1 MLKLIIFLVIIFSI
15 AYFVF
20 NLFMSKRENGSPK
33 FIFPIIL
40 TLLVVVMIFFI
51 LPRFGINP
59 VALFQNFVPK
69 IIPFIS
75 MLRGVAS

>member
-1 MLKLIIFLVIIFSI
+1 
-15 AYFVF
+15 
-20 NLFMSKRENGSPK
+20 MSKRENGSPK

-59 VALFQNFVPK
+59 FALFQNFVSK

-75 MLRGVAS
+75 MLRGVAG

>member
-1 MLKLIIFLVIIFSI
+1 MLKLIIYLFIIFSI

-59 VALFQNFVPK
+59 IALFQNIASK

-75 MLRGVAS
+75 MLRGIVG

>member
-1 MLKLIIFLVIIFSI
+1 MLKIIVFLVIIFSI

-20 NLFMSKRENGSPK
+20 NLLMSKREHGSAK
-33 FIFPIIL
+33 YILPIIL
-40 TLLVVVMIFFI
+40 TLFIAVMIFFI

-59 VALFQNFVPK
+59 IALFQNFVTK

-75 MLRGVAS
+75 MLRGIAG

>member
-1 MLKLIIFLVIIFSI
+1 MLKLIIFFVIIFSI
-15 AYFVF
+15 AYLVF
-20 NLFMSKRENGSPK
+20 NLLMSKRENGSAK
-33 FIFPIIL
+33 FIIPIMM

-59 VALFQNFVPK
+59 VALFQNIVSK

-75 MLRGVAS
+75 MLRGIAS

>member
-20 NLFMSKRENGSPK
+20 NLFMSKRENGSAK
-33 FIFPIIL
+33 FILPIML
-40 TLLVVVMIFFI
+40 TLFIVVMIFFI

-59 VALFQNFVPK
+59 VALFQNFISK

-75 MLRGVAS
+75 MLRGIVG

>member
-20 NLFMSKRENGSPK
+20 NLFISKRENGSPK

-59 VALFQNFVPK
+59 FALFQNFVSK

-75 MLRGVAS
+75 MLRGVAG

>member
-20 NLFMSKRENGSPK
+20 NLFMSKRENGSAK

-59 VALFQNFVPK
+59 VALFQNFFSK

-75 MLRGVAS
+75 MLRGVIG

>member
-1 MLKLIIFLVIIFSI
+1 MLKLIIFLVIIFSF

-20 NLFMSKRENGSPK
+20 NLFMSKREDGSAK

-59 VALFQNFVPK
+59 FALFQNFVSK

-75 MLRGVAS
+75 MLRGVAG

>member
-20 NLFMSKRENGSPK
+20 NLLMSKRENGSAK

-59 VALFQNFVPK
+59 IALFQNIISK

-75 MLRGVAS
+75 MLRGIAS

>member
-1 MLKLIIFLVIIFSI
+1 MLKLIFFLVIIFSI

-20 NLFMSKRENGSPK
+20 NLYMSKRENESAK

-40 TLLVVVMIFFI
+40 TLLVAVMIFFI

-59 VALFQNFVPK
+59 VALFQNIASK
-69 IIPFIS
+69 IIPIIS
-75 MLRGVAS
+75 MLRGIVG

>member
-20 NLFMSKRENGSPK
+20 NLFMSNRENGSPK

-59 VALFQNFVPK
+59 VALFQNFVSK

-75 MLRGVAS
+75 MLRGVAG

>member
-1 MLKLIIFLVIIFSI
+1 MLKIIIFFVIIFSI

-59 VALFQNFVPK
+59 VALFQNIASK

-75 MLRGVAS
+75 ILRGVAG

>member
-20 NLFMSKRENGSPK
+20 NLFMSKREHASAK
-33 FIFPIIL
+33 FILPIML
-40 TLLVVVMIFFI
+40 MLLVLVMIFFI

-59 VALFQNFVPK
+59 VALFQNIVSK

-75 MLRGVAS
+75 MLRGIVG